1 MGCHG
6 SQGQNRAGAAG
17 DFSVILAV
25 GHVAWTSPPGGSV
38 AQAVK
43 DGSNLSV
50 EGFLASHCL
59 VIRP

>member
-25 GHVAWTSPPGGSV
+25 GDVVVAGIPSIQLP
-38 AQAVK
+38 
-43 DGSNLSV
+43 
-50 EGFLASHCL
+50 
-59 VIRP
+59 